1 MSLMQNALNEP
12 DYQRIK
18 NVLRSIQQ
26 ELDSELV
33 LLIDRT
39 GQQIAC
45 EGPAKDLDLTSIA
58 SLAAASLAAT
68 DELALTVG
76 EKEFSALFQQ
86 GRQRSIHISSLD
98 NQFCLVLLFGE
109 RVSPGLVR
117 WKVKRAAVTLT
128 QVFHEQRRQAELADE
143 VVRAS
148 GGKSAPLFFTDE
160 DIEKLFGQ

>member
-1 MSLMQNALNEP
+1 MSLTQNALNEP
-12 DYQRIK
+12 DYQRIRS
-18 NVLRSIQQ
+18 VLQGIQQ

-39 GQQIAC
+39 GQQVAC
-45 EGPAKDLDLTSIA
+45 EGKATDLDLTSIC

-68 DELALTVG
+68 DGLAQTVG

-86 GRQRSIHISSLD
+86 GRHRSIHISSLD

-117 WKVKRAAVTLT
+117 WKVKRASGSLT
-128 QVFHEQRRQAELADE
+128 KVFQERKRQAALSDE
-143 VVRAS
+143 AARVS
-148 GGKSAPLFFTDE
+148 GTNSAPLFFTDE